1 VKFLFVGDLHL
12 RGTNPRNRIDDYK
25 EAAKTKLREVFQLA
39 KQHEVKAILCPGD
52 IWDRPEVSI
61 GVLVEFMSVFRECPV
76 DFYTCAGNHDIHGYN
91 LDTYDRT
98 SLRLLAELVPRFHV
112 IQNDSKW
119 FDDDLFGNYF
129 TAVSFNSYSGKM
141 DRDGYGYDWPYDEG
155 DALFRIHI
163 AHGMLLDHK
172 PPFDR
177 FTLLQEVQT
186 TADLVLTGH
195 DHHGFGIYRRAD
207 GKVFCNPGSLTRIS
221 ASTGEIE
228 RPIQIA
234 LIDVRDKQTF
244 NIELISLQS
253 AKPGNEVLDRSKIEA
268 DQKRQYAMEEFAALI
283 QTGSGEK
290 VLLNVDDIVEAIA
303 KKEAL
308 APDVV
313 KKTLEKIQ
321 EQRMGAA

>member
-1 VKFLFVGDLHL
+1 MKFLFVGDLHL

-25 EAAKTKLREVFQLA
+25 DAVRIKLREVFSLA
-39 KQHEVKAILCPGD
+39 EQYQVKAILCPGD

-61 GVLVEFMSVFRECPV
+61 SVLIEFMQLFRECPV

-98 SLRLLAELVPRFHV
+98 SLRLLAELVPKFRV
-112 IQNDSKW
+112 
-119 FDDDLFGNYF
+119 
-129 TAVSFNSYSGKM
+129 FNETQVMVYPDVAITFSPYSGTM
-141 DRDGYGYDWPYDEG
+141 DREGQGYGTLWADNQ
-155 DALFRIHI
+155 FKIHVV
-163 AHGMLLDHK
+163 HGMLLDHT

-177 FTLLQEVQT
+177 FTLIQDVQT
-186 TADLVLTGH
+186 TADLVLSGH

-228 RPIQIA
+228 RPIQVA
-234 LIDVRDKQTF
+234 LINVLDKQTF
-244 NIELISLQS
+244 DIELIPLQS
-253 AKPGNEVLDRSKIEA
+253 AKPGIEVLDRSKIEA
-268 DQKRQYAMEEFAALI
+268 DTKRQYAMEEFAALI

-290 VLLNVDDIVEAIA
+290 ILLNIDDIVETIA

-313 KKTLEKIQ
+313 KRTLDKIN
-321 EQRMGAA
+321 EQRLGAA

>member
-1 VKFLFVGDLHL
+1 MKFLFVGDLHL

-25 EAAKTKLREVFQLA
+25 EAVKAKLREVFTLA

-61 GVLVEFMSVFRECPV
+61 GVLVEFMNILRECPI

-91 LDTYDRT
+91 LDTYERT
-98 SLRLLAELVPRFHV
+98 SLRLLTELVPKFRVFTESHV
-112 IQNDSKW
+112 MVYPDVAITFSP
-119 FDDDLFGNYF
+119 
-129 TAVSFNSYSGKM
+129 YSGM
-141 DRDGYGYDWPYDEG
+141 IDREGYGYDTHWKDEQ
-155 DALFRIHI
+155 LKIHI
-163 AHGMLLDHK
+163 AHGMLLDHT

-177 FTLLQEVQT
+177 FTLIQDVKT

-221 ASTGEIE
+221 ASTGELE
-228 RPIQIA
+228 RPIQVA

-244 NIELISLQS
+244 DIELLPLWS
-253 AKPGNEVLDRSKIEA
+253 AKPGTEVLDRSKIEA

-290 VLLNVDDIVEAIA
+290 VLLNIDDIVEAIA
-303 KKEAL
+303 QKEAL

-321 EQRMGAA
+321 EQRLGAV

>member
-1 VKFLFVGDLHL
+1 MKFLFVGDLHL

-25 EAAKTKLREVFQLA
+25 EAVKAKLREVFSLA
-39 KQHEVKAILCPGD
+39 EQHEIKAILCPGD

-61 GVLVEFMSVFRECPV
+61 GVLVEFMQVFRECPV

-98 SLRLLAELVPRFHV
+98 SLRLLAELVPKFRVFSESQV
-112 IQNDSKW
+112 MVYPDVAIT
-119 FDDDLFGNYF
+119 FGP
-129 TAVSFNSYSGKM
+129 YSGRI
-141 DRDGYGYDWPYDEG
+141 DREGHGYDTHWKDEQ
-155 DALFRIHI
+155 FKIHI
-163 AHGMLLDHK
+163 THGMLLDHT

-177 FTLLQEVQT
+177 FTLIQDVKT

-195 DHHGFGIYRRAD
+195 DHHGFGIYRRSD

-228 RPIQIA
+228 RPIQVA
-234 LIDVRDKQTF
+234 LIDVLDKQTF
-244 NIELISLQS
+244 DIQLIPLQS
-253 AKPGNEVLDRSKIEA
+253 AKPGSEVLDRSKIEA
-268 DQKRQYAMEEFAALI
+268 EKQRQYAMEEFAALI

-290 VLLNVDDIVEAIA
+290 VLLNINDIVESIA
-303 KKEAL
+303 AKESL

-321 EQRMGAA
+321 EQRLGAA